1 MAEQFLIKFSQVFAG
16 FTVVALEKEFFCE
29 PDFAQGKEGVF
40 YNGRID
46 CVLGC
51 ATGEVVI
58 IDFKTGS
65 VPKKEEYL
73 PDEEGRLKDFQ
84 MPMYVTLWEKNNKG
98 IPVAGAAFMSIK
110 NKKVV
115 PVFGSFGPR
124 SKGLSRNSSQ
134 EEQGFDKVL
143 SAFNSMAHEYAQSI
157 RSMNFTHVKD
167 VLYSVCVECPW
178 NGVCRT
184 IYSVSREAL

>member
-1 MAEQFLIKFSQVFAG
+1 
-16 FTVVALEKEFFCE
+16 
-29 PDFAQGKEGVF
+29 
-40 YNGRID
+40 
-46 CVLGC
+46 
-51 ATGEVVI
+51 
-58 IDFKTGS
+58 
-65 VPKKEEYL
+65 
-73 PDEEGRLKDFQ
+73 
-84 MPMYVTLWEKNNKG
+84 
-98 IPVAGAAFMSIK
+98 MSIK

-157 RSMNFTHVKD
+157 RSMNFIHVKD